1 MIRMRVAF
9 AVLLLA
15 GLGACGEKP
24 QTANVSARKSDTRAY
39 EGTQNAF
46 VAPGWKVGDSGS
58 WEEQLQVRVRNQN
71 EYNRTK

>member
-1 MIRMRVAF
+1 MIRMRA
-9 AVLLLA
+9 ALALLSLTV
-15 GLGACGEKP
+15 LGACGERP
-24 QTANVSARKSDTRAY
+24 QTTNVSAKKSDTRAY

>member
-1 MIRMRVAF
+1 MIRMRIAVTLLSF
-9 AVLLLA
+9 AV
-15 GLGACGEKP
+15 LGACGENV
-24 QTANVSARKSDTRAY
+24 QTANVSKKKSDTRAY